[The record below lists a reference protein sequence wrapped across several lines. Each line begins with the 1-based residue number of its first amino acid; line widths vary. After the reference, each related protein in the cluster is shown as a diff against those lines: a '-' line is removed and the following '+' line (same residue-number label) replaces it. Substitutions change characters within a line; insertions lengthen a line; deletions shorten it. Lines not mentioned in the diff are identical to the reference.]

1 MIWRA
6 GITEGIREEKKIET
20 SRKESFFARGKP
32 GLRQAEIN
40 KCLKAR
46 RSLKILGKGK
56 TRKETQE

>member
-6 GITEGIREEKKIET
+6 GITEGIRAKKKIET

>member
-1 MIWRA
+1 MILRVGYSGGNTSW
-6 GITEGIREEKKIET
+6 KKIET

-40 KCLKAR
+40 KCPEAR
-46 RSLKILGKGK
+46 SSLKILGKGK

>member
-20 SRKESFFARGKP
+20 SREEGFFERGKP
-32 GLRQAEIN
+32 GAKREEIN